1 MYNKVMALG
10 VEGVP
15 ATRVVWKT
23 ALLTLGTLG
32 FVFSLTLLFRGMRA
46 VLDVGGYCAQ
56 GGPYEIRT
64 PCPKGVG
71 WIVPV
76 SIFTGIASV
85 GIGFLGVFRQGGP
98 RPYVFAWSA
107 LFLALGWNFLEYGFD
122 PPGGGTSAGWLVCG
136 VAFVLMAVVPLVFLL
151 SPAGARWSLWG
162 PRPDDGGSPP
172 PGRPAGAPG
181 TYHLR
186 ESELPHAD
194 IPEPRGD
201 MVDELE
207 RLATL
212 HDRGALDDHEY
223 EIAKDA
229 LLHDEEHS

>member
-1 MYNKVMALG
+1 MYNKAMALG

-32 FVFSLTLLFRGMRA
+32 FVVSLTLLFRGMRA

-85 GIGFLGVFRQGGP
+85 GVGFLGVFRQGGP

-107 LFLALGWNFLEYGFD
+107 LFGALGWNFLEYGFD
-122 PPGGGTSAGWLVCG
+122 PPGGGTEAGWLVCG
-136 VAFVLMAVVPLVFLL
+136 VAFVIMAAVPLVFLL

-162 PRPDDGGSPP
+162 SRGDVAVSPP
-172 PGRPAGAPG
+172 RFPAGAPG

-186 ESELPHAD
+186 ASELPQYD
-194 IPEPRGD
+194 EEPEPRRD

-212 HDRGALDDHEY
+212 HERGALDDHEY

-229 LLHDEEHS
+229 VLHDEAES